1 MKKIVLLS
9 LLCFIFANAAFQ
21 TARASF
27 VSDKVSRMEQKK
39 TEKREAKEIKKFFSK
54 FIALANKHDVE
65 AIKPLF
71 IDSYMNNDGFNKEI
85 YFKSVKETWEDCS
98 DLTYKIKI
106 LSMDINGSFA
116 NVTIDEV
123 ATGTVYDNTEI
134 GPLAGEIHSKSREI
148 YHLTKVS
155 GQWLIA
161 GETVISDE
169 SSLLYGDA
177 RFMNISLLAP
187 SQVSASEEYT
197 VTVKI
202 DAEPDS
208 YVVGSISQDPVTYP
222 AVNSDPPLRVF
233 PETQVLERVLKAN
246 TDNLNEYAVSS
257 MAISKTRNVGID
269 TMRVYMAGLACI
281 MKRVNVIPKNN
292 YVKSEEEDENND
304 M

>member
-21 TARASF
+21 TAHASF

>member
-208 YVVGSISQDPVTYP
+208 YVVGSISQDP
-222 AVNSDPPLRVF
+222 A
-233 PETQVLERVLKAN
+233 E
-246 TDNLNEYAVSS
+246 
-257 MAISKTRNVGID
+257 SKYR
-269 TMRVYMAGLACI
+269 
-281 MKRVNVIPKNN
+281 
-292 YVKSEEEDENND
+292 
-304 M
+304 